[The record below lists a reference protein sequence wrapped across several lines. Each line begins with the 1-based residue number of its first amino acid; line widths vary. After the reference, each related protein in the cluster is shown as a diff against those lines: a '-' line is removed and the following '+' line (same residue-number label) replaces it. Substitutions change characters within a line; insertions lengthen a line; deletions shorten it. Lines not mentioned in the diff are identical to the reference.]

1 MAAGISFRKL
11 KMTGQAD
18 SPRISF
24 WLIVILCLPT
34 FVALLVV
41 LTSTMRPNMSVYL
54 LIPLAF
60 VAPSCLLGA
69 VIMAIQVRRSMP
81 RQLFRGTCVVLLL
94 ALVAA
99 AAAIT
104 IVCSVLISFQRASA
118 RIIQRSTAFI
128 RARSREISHALSG
141 RVAFVTGASQGI
153 GRACALRLATAGA
166 AVAVAARNQEKLNEL
181 VHEITAAGGTAAA
194 FPLDVTDEEQVKV
207 MIKAA
212 AAQFGKIDIL
222 VNNAGITRDQ
232 LVMRMKRADW
242 DAVLQ
247 TNLTSAYL
255 CIQQVSISMVKQRWG
270 RIINI
275 ASVFGQMGQAG
286 QANYSASKAGLIGL
300 TMAIARELGSRNIT
314 CNAVAPGFIETAM
327 TEVLGEEF
335 KQNAAKQ
342 IPLGR
347 VGSPADVA
355 NAVAFLASDE
365 ASYITGHVL
374 NVNGGMLMG

>member
-1 MAAGISFRKL
+1 
-11 KMTGQAD
+11 
-18 SPRISF
+18 
-24 WLIVILCLPT
+24 
-34 FVALLVV
+34 
-41 LTSTMRPNMSVYL
+41 MS
-54 LIPLAF
+54 
-60 VAPSCLLGA
+60 
-69 VIMAIQVRRSMP
+69 
-81 RQLFRGTCVVLLL
+81 
-94 ALVAA
+94 
-99 AAAIT
+99 
-104 IVCSVLISFQRASA
+104 
-118 RIIQRSTAFI
+118 
-128 RARSREISHALSG
+128 LSG

-153 GRACALRLATAGA
+153 GRACALKLATMGTT
-166 AVAVAARNQEKLNEL
+166 VAVAARNQEKLNQL
-181 VHEITAAGGTAAA
+181 VDEITAAAAGKAVA
-194 FPLDVTDEEQVKV
+194 FALDVTDEEQIKST
-207 MIKAA
+207 IKAA
-212 AAQFGKIDIL
+212 IAQFGKIDIL

-255 CIQQVSISMVKQRWG
+255 CTQQVTSSMLKQRWG

-286 QANYSASKAGLIGL
+286 QANYAASKAGLIGL

-327 TEVLGEEF
+327 TEALGDEF

-355 NAVAFLASDE
+355 SAVAFLASDE

-374 NVNGGMLMG
+374 NVNGGLLMG

>member
-1 MAAGISFRKL
+1 
-11 KMTGQAD
+11 
-18 SPRISF
+18 
-24 WLIVILCLPT
+24 
-34 FVALLVV
+34 
-41 LTSTMRPNMSVYL
+41 MS
-54 LIPLAF
+54 
-60 VAPSCLLGA
+60 
-69 VIMAIQVRRSMP
+69 
-81 RQLFRGTCVVLLL
+81 
-94 ALVAA
+94 
-99 AAAIT
+99 
-104 IVCSVLISFQRASA
+104 
-118 RIIQRSTAFI
+118 
-128 RARSREISHALSG
+128 LSG

-153 GRACALRLATAGA
+153 GRACALKLATEGA
-166 AVAVAARNQEKLNEL
+166 AVAVAARNLEKLNVL
-181 VHEITAAGGTAAA
+181 VSEITGTGGKAEACA
-194 FPLDVTDEEQVKV
+194 LDITDEEQ
-207 MIKAA
+207 IKASIKSVI
-212 AAQFGKIDIL
+212 AQFGKIDIL

-255 CIQQVSISMVKQRWG
+255 CIQQVSSSMLKQRWG

-327 TEVLGEEF
+327 TEVLGDEF

-347 VGSPADVA
+347 VGSSADVA
-355 NAVAFLASDE
+355 SAVAFLASDD